1 MENHELDSLEQE
13 WLSESE
19 QEGHIYRV
27 WRKVIKDSVEKIQV
41 SHIEGDP
48 QKDGSQGQSSA
59 FLLRQVYT
67 EKVLQFSDKNWN
79 AAEPS
84 AK

>member
-1 MENHELDSLEQE
+1 M
-13 WLSESE
+13 
-19 QEGHIYRV
+19 
-27 WRKVIKDSVEKIQV
+27 EKIQV
-41 SHIEGDP
+41 SHTEGDP

-67 EKVLQFSDKNWN
+67 EQVLQFSDKSWN